1 MKRVQ
6 VLLRDHVENLG
17 RCGDVVHVA
26 AGFARNYLLPNRMA
40 VPATEENVKMM
51 QRRKARLDAEEAAMM
66 ADIQKRI
73 DALSAVTVTTSGK
86 ADENGHLFGSVN
98 ASAVA
103 KLLAEKGF
111 GIEEKDVRLGAP
123 IKAVGTHEV
132 PVHVHGEH
140 TATVQVE
147 VTAEA

>member
-1 MKRVQ
+1 MLVPLTWILRLCFSFI
-6 VLLRDHVENLG
+6 LLFQSSESKCV
-17 RCGDVVHVA
+17 
-26 AGFARNYLLPNRMA
+26 
-40 VPATEENVKMM
+40 
-51 QRRKARLDAEEAAMM
+51 
-66 ADIQKRI
+66 
-73 DALSAVTVTTSGK
+73 STSGK

-98 ASAVA
+98 AAAVA
-103 KLLAEKGF
+103 KLLEEKGF

>member
-6 VLLRDHVENLG
+6 VLLRDHVDNLG
-17 RCGDVVHVA
+17 RCGDVVQVA
-26 AGFARNYLLPNRMA
+26 AGYARNYLLPNRMA

-73 DALSAVTVTTSGK
+73 DALSAVTVSTSGK

-98 ASAVA
+98 AAAVA
-103 KLLAEKGF
+103 KLLEEKGF

-132 PVHVHGEH
+132 PVHVHADLV
-140 TATVQVE
+140 ATVKVE
-147 VTAEA
+147 VKAEE